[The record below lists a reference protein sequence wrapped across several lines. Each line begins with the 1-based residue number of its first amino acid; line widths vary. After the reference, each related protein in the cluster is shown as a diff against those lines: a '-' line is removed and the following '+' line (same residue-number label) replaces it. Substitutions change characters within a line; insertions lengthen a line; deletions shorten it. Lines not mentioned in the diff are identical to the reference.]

1 MRRCIR
7 ITSWMVLLFGM
18 SILVETSVLAQDA
31 PVAIRL
37 LADKTSYLPEEP
49 IRMQVDVLNASGEPV
64 LTRTGFSSRDRRL
77 LITFTDPDG
86 NIIRSKYLRSSDE
99 PGPPYRVQ
107 ERDAAFAEYFEE
119 STVVLEDV
127 REFYELLKYV
137 KYGRY
142 TAQVFESLET
152 FSESSLDDAGNLIA
166 FLDSA
171 SGFSL
176 LSNKVLFEIV
186 SPTPAEQSSIHV
198 KVCLLQIG
206 GGTKPG
212 AVKMPL
218 LDVPVHLI
226 KVSDVPDDYHPINH
240 KTYGIIYEFV
250 DAFRSAFTTLP
261 YGDAKEGVAKFEN
274 VPQDDYVVI
283 ALYDRSQDFRHM
295 GSPIGLDHSDW
306 LTDDPIEKHL
316 MVMEKV
322 DGKKV
327 PGKTKKLK
335 GSELLITEPEYIE
348 WDSTQETYPFVFE
361 TMGDWEVTTSVA
373 PPEGF
378 ETDYKSLDAEVINE
392 LEAVQFTITDVGSS
406 WKETKVKHKINH
418 KGKQHTLESK
428 IGIKLSKKLA
438 KEKGLGIYGET
449 ESPGPFKGG
458 KKTKKDKDK

>member
-1 MRRCIR
+1 
-7 ITSWMVLLFGM
+7 MVLLFGM
-18 SILVETSVLAQDA
+18 SFLVERSVLAQDE

-49 IRMQVDVLNASGEPV
+49 IRMQVDVLNTSGEPV
-64 LTRTGFSSRDRRL
+64 LTRAGFSSRDRRL

-86 NIIRSKYLRSSDE
+86 NVIRSKYLRDSDE
-99 PGPPYRVQ
+99 PGPPYRFE
-107 ERDAAFAEYFEE
+107 ERDAAFAEYFEG
-119 STVVLEDV
+119 STVVLEDT
-127 REFYELLKYV
+127 REFYDLL

-142 TAQVFESLET
+142 TAQVFEALET

-166 FLDSA
+166 FLDDA
-171 SGFSL
+171 SGYSPV
-176 LSNKVLFEIV
+176 SNKVLFELV
-186 SPTPAEQSSIHV
+186 SLTPAEQSSIQV

-206 GGTKPG
+206 GGTNPG
-212 AVKMPL
+212 AVKKPL

-240 KTYGIIYEFV
+240 KTYAIIYQFV

-261 YGDAKEGVAKFEN
+261 YHDAKEGVANFEN

-283 ALYDRSQDFRHM
+283 ALYDRSPDFRHM
-295 GSPIGLDHSDW
+295 GSPIGLDHLDW

-327 PGKTKKLK
+327 PCKTTKFK

-348 WDSTQETYPFVFE
+348 WDSTEETYPFVFE
-361 TMGDWEVTTSVA
+361 TIGDWEVTTSVA

-392 LEAVQFTITDVGSS
+392 LETVQFTITDVGSS
-406 WKETKVKHKINH
+406 WKETKVKHKIKH
-418 KGKQHTLESK
+418 KGKNQTLESK

-458 KKTKKDKDK
+458 KKIKKDKDKKDKDK

>member
-1 MRRCIR
+1 MRRCIL
-7 ITSWMVLLFGM
+7 IISCVVLLFGM
-18 SILVETSVLAQDA
+18 SFPVERSVLAQDE

-49 IRMQVDVLNASGEPV
+49 IRMQVDVLNTSGEPV

-86 NIIRSKYLRSSDE
+86 NIIRSKYLRDSDE

-119 STVVLEDV
+119 STVVLEDT
-127 REFYELLKYV
+127 REFYDLL

-166 FLDSA
+166 FLDGA
-171 SGFSL
+171 SGYSL
-176 LSNKVLFEIV
+176 VSNKVLFELV
-186 SPTPAEQSSIHV
+186 SPTPSEQSSIQV

-212 AVKMPL
+212 ATKKPL
-218 LDVPVHLI
+218 LNVPVHLI

-240 KTYGIIYEFV
+240 KIYGIIYEFV
-250 DAFRSAFTTLP
+250 DAFRSDFTTLP
-261 YGDAKEGVAKFEN
+261 YHNAKEGVAKFEN
-274 VPQDDYVVI
+274 IPQDDYVVI
-283 ALYDRSQDFRHM
+283 ALYDKSQDFRHM
-295 GSPIGLDHSDW
+295 GSPIVLDHLDW

-327 PGKTKKLK
+327 PGKTTKLK

-361 TMGDWEVTTSVA
+361 TIGDWEVTTSVT

-378 ETDYKSLDAEVINE
+378 DADYKSLDAEVINE
-392 LEAVQFTITDVGSS
+392 METVQFTITDVGSS
-406 WKETKVKHKINH
+406 WKETKVKHKIKH
-418 KGKQHTLESK
+418 KGKKQTLESK
-428 IGIKLSKKLA
+428 IGIKLSKKFA

-458 KKTKKDKDK
+458 KKIKKDKDK